1 MVFDMYLMGTNI
13 GQISVSHEKLEDG
26 SDRYFLTS
34 RAKAKVMWIERNQK
48 TSYEIVYKN
57 NMLVRSSYSYIEN
70 TGNNVICDITFDGT
84 KYQVKRNGKLFSISE
99 KPTHSIITVY
109 FSEPQNL
116 KKVFY
121 EPDAVFAELKATE
134 PHTYEFKSPD
144 GTKNVYFYQNGKLSG
159 MEFHQSLFVVK
170 VKRVQ

>member
-1 MVFDMYLMGTNI
+1 
-13 GQISVSHEKLEDG
+13 
-26 SDRYFLTS
+26 
-34 RAKAKVMWIERNQK
+34 MWIERNQK

-57 NMLVRSSYSYIEN
+57 NALVRSSYSYIEN
-70 TGNNVICDITFDGT
+70 TGNNVICDISFDGA
-84 KYQVKRNGKLFSISE
+84 KYQVKRNGKQYAMLE
-99 KPTHSIITVY
+99 KPSHSIISVY
-109 FSEPQNL
+109 FREPENL

-121 EPDAVFAELKATE
+121 EPDAIFVDLKSPA

-159 MEFHQSLFVVK
+159 MEFHQSLFTVK